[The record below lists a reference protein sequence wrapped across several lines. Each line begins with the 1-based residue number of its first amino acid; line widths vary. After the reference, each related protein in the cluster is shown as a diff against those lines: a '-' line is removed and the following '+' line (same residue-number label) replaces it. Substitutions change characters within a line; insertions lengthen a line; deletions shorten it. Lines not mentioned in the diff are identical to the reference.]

1 MLLGMLDQTPVSE
14 GSSGREAL
22 ENAGLYPGRIDLAIG
37 RASAATARAA

>member
-22 ENAGLYPGRIDLAIG
+22 ENAGLYPGRIG